1 MLGRQIGADERLEP
15 RAIGW
20 LSVEALTLC
29 AQLVGEDVR
38 DEILLRGEVA
48 VEGPIRKAGVR
59 HDGRHARPVDSVLLE
74 TPPGRLDDS
83 LPRHLLVVLAV
94 AHSRTS
100 FGTALNRRR
109 RLCHSAQYYDRTT
122 LLWS

>member
-48 VEGPIRKAGVR
+48 VEGPVRQAGVR
-59 HDGRHARPVDSVLLE
+59 HDGRDARPVDSVLLE
-74 TPPGRLDDS
+74 TSPGRFDDS
-83 LPRHLLVVLAV
+83 FPRHLLVVLAV
-94 AHSRTS
+94 AH
-100 FGTALNRRR
+100 GAPPGHRRR
-109 RLCHSAQYYDRTT
+109 WLAS
-122 LLWS
+122 